1 MVRASQQDRAAAMAK
16 LCMVWAFGVS
26 LCGCIPELPAPD
38 AHERRLAQVQT
49 ERAIAIL
56 PGVRRAAVTATAAVV
71 TVNATA
77 ADVTAIAGDVVRVTG
92 LPTTAIVVLREP
104 ATTVLLRMGPWTLAE
119 KSRWPLVGTAIT
131 ILGLVASVAGYLAW
145 RMRPRPQR

>member
-1 MVRASQQDRAAAMAK
+1 MAK
-16 LCMVWAFGVS
+16 LFMWWIFGVL
-26 LCGCIPELPAPD
+26 LCGCIPQLPAPD

-77 ADVTAIAGDVVRVTG
+77 DVTAIANEVVRVSG
-92 LPTTAIVVLREP
+92 FPTTAIVVVREP
-104 ATTVLLRMGPWTLAE
+104 ATTVLLRMGPWTIAE
-119 KSRWPLVGTAIT
+119 KSRWPLVGTALT
-131 ILGLVASVAGYLAW
+131 ILGLVASAAGSLAW
-145 RMRPRPQR
+145 RMRPRSQR